1 MKQILCAFLFLSFVV
16 TGFAQTGDLV
26 TSVEAEDGVLTG
38 VNVANSIAGY
48 SGTGYVTG
56 FDNTSDKVTVTVTV
70 SKKAFYQILIRYH
83 SNDPKTQ
90 NLLINDVSAGGID
103 FPKSTVFTDKD
114 AGKYMLNAGANTI
127 TIQSSWGWTEFDKFS
142 IYTTLPNSY
151 TNVVTDLVDSKAS
164 VATNSLY
171 SFMLSQYTK
180 RIISG
185 QTEGQGDF
193 DIIKKVSGNYPLL
206 RGYDLQPYSPM
217 YSYSWA
223 NGGFAFGP
231 DNNSPNIQNAINW
244 YNSNSKKPIIQFQW
258 HWHSPSGGTV
268 GTNTFYTQYTTFN
281 ISKAVVP
288 GTQENID
295 ALRDIDAIAVQLKK
309 LRDAG
314 VPVVWRPLHE
324 AGGTWF
330 WWNAKG
336 GDNYIKLWN
345 ILYDRIVNYH
355 QIHNLIWAWTGNDPA
370 WYPGNSKV
378 DILGIDSY
386 PGNFNYTINKG
397 EFDKNYA
404 IGAGKKIVTMTEN
417 GPIPTIQDTFD
428 GDAPWSYFMSWYDV
442 NVGNDNQHLIDVYT
456 NPKVITLEN
465 DSFPMIN
472 TAVGNSV
479 CSTGSMTLQATANF
493 GTVNWYATPTGGE
506 IIGTGTSFTTPTLTK
521 STTYYVEAS
530 YNSKPS
536 EMKRTPVVAKV
547 YVPAESSTISG
558 SVQVCQGANG
568 VTYSVPEN
576 DNIDSYIWTLPTGA
590 TAINSSTS
598 NAILVNFGGNA
609 QSGDIKV
616 KGHNAC
622 GDGVESTFGV
632 VVNAIP
638 ATPVISSNADM
649 LQSSAMDG
657 NQWYFN
663 NVLIQGA
670 TGNTYTPTNNGSYY
684 TIVTLTACP
693 SQASNVISFVITGL
707 DDIVRENVISIYP
720 NPIESNSTKINIS
733 KSLTTENMAVNLFDI
748 SGRLIFSTKVVG
760 ETIGL
765 GKGIDPGIYFINVI
779 ADGKTYTKKL
789 IVK

>member
-1 MKQILCAFLFLSFVV
+1 MKNSICILFLFSFFVS
-16 TGFAQTGDLV
+16 GFAQTADLV
-26 TSVEAEDGVLTG
+26 TSVEAEDGVLIG

-56 FDNTSDKVTVTVTV
+56 FDNSNDKVTVTLTV
-70 SKKAFYQILIRYH
+70 PKKAFYQIHIRYH
-83 SNDPKTQ
+83 SSDPKTQ
-90 NLLINDVSAGGID
+90 NLLINNVSVGSLD
-103 FPKSTVFTDKD
+103 FLKSTVFTDKD

-127 TIQSSWGWTEFDKFS
+127 SIQSSWGWTEFDKFS
-142 IYTTLPNSY
+142 IYTTVPNSY
-151 TNVVTDLVDSKAS
+151 ANVTTDLVDKEAS

-185 QTEGQGDF
+185 QTEGQADF
-193 DIIKKVSGNYPLL
+193 DVIKKASGNYPLL
-206 RGYDLQPYSPM
+206 RGYDMQPYSPM

-223 NGGFAFGP
+223 NGGYAFGP
-231 DNNSPNIQNAINW
+231 NNSSPNVQNAINW
-244 YNSNSKKPIIQFQW
+244 YNNNSKKPIIQFQW

-268 GTNTFYTQYTTFN
+268 GTNTFETKYTTFD
-281 ISKAVVP
+281 ISKAVIS
-288 GTQENID
+288 GTQENKD

-324 AGGTWF
+324 ASGTWF

-370 WYPGNSKV
+370 WYPGDSMV

-386 PGNFNYTINKG
+386 PGNFNYAINKG
-397 EFDKNYA
+397 EFDKNQV
-404 IGAGKKIVTMTEN
+404 IGAGKKIVAMTEN
-417 GPIPTIQDTFD
+417 GPIPNIQDTFD

-479 CSTGSMTLQATANF
+479 CGTGSMTLQATANF
-493 GTVNWYATPTGGE
+493 GIVNWYATPVGGE
-506 IIGTGTSFTTPTLTK
+506 ILSTGTVFNTPALAK

-530 YNSKPS
+530 YNGKPS
-536 EMKRTPVVAKV
+536 EMKRTPVVARV
-547 YVPAESSTISG
+547 YVSSGSSTISG
-558 SVQVCQGANG
+558 SAQVCQGAA
-568 VTYSVPEN
+568 VTYSVPAN
-576 DNIDSYIWTLPTGA
+576 DNIDSYIWTLPTGV
-590 TAINSSTS
+590 TAVNPSTS
-598 NAILVNFGGNA
+598 NTISVNFGNNA

-622 GDGVESTFGV
+622 SDEVESAFAV

-638 ATPVISSNADM
+638 STPVISSNAVM
-649 LQSSAMDG
+649 LQSSSVDG

-663 NVLIQGA
+663 NALIQGA
-670 TGNTYTPTNNGSYY
+670 TGNTYTPTSSGSYY
-684 TIVTLTACP
+684 TIVTLSACP

-707 DDIVRENVISIYP
+707 DDVVKENVISIYP
-720 NPIESNSTKINIS
+720 NPIKSNSVTINIS
-733 KSLTTENMAVNLFDI
+733 KNLIVGNVMVNIFDVH
-748 SGRLIFSTKVVG
+748 GWLILSKNVVG
-760 ETIGL
+760 EI
-765 GKGIDPGIYFINVI
+765 IDLDRGVESGIYFVNVI
-779 ADGKTYTKKL
+779 ANGKTYTKKL